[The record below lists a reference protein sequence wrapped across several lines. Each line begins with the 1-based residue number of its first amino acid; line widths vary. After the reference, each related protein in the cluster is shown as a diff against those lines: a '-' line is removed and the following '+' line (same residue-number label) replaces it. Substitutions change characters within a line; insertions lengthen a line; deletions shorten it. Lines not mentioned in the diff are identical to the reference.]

1 MKNWIKVQMNL
12 LILHTLH
19 SINQVGILMQ
29 LHNKHVSV
37 YIGRASNLRQLN
49 YYRMV
54 REVSP
59 LLQWWRQTQSRTS
72 RGGEAP
78 RNYIIKYSLRG
89 GEAHRCYHTEDKN
102 SKQRS
107 TEIHYLD
114 KNIYQWR
121 LYNYASNTSYQR
133 YDI

>member
-1 MKNWIKVQMNL
+1 MNL

-89 GEAHRCYHTEDKN
+89 GEAP
-102 SKQRS
+102 
-107 TEIHYLD
+107 EI
-114 KNIYQWR
+114 I
-121 LYNYASNTSYQR
+121 S
-133 YDI
+133 